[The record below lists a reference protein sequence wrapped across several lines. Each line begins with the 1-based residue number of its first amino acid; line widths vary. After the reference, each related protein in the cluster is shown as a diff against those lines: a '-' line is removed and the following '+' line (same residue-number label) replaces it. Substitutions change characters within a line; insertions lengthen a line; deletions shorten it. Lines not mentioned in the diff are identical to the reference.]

1 MGPVEEDDQVLN
13 FFPWTSLVDY
23 YDPDTNGWCG
33 YCCVGWATGIFE
45 QDLADSSGTIIRE
58 MLKETLQEF
67 RKQFLAFF
75 GRDDYMQ
82 VVDTLTRTPDN
93 TTDWWFS
100 APACLWVAV
109 VTFRTSFFFA
119 DIAYQ
124 QAYLLPVQV
133 QAITP
138 PLLSSP
144 SSLHSNAPRP
154 PPLYKGEL
162 HITTLPAPSR
172 QPPHL
177 SSSFPGA
184 ISSPKGPFLFLI
196 SLLSSIHPSIRPSF
210 LGNNI
215 SSYLSG
221 RCLPCACVCVCIV
234 DVSLMILVER
244 WWARSRLSEFCVC
257 CLVLKLGGE
266 MLSLLMRPRNARVSS
281 FVALKFRGKF
291 GRCVSA
297 SFDMNFRDGE
307 RGWFLISIFSWHAD
321 KIS

>member
-1 MGPVEEDDQVLN
+1 MDESANIVYKDYFSYMGPVEEDDQVLN

-124 QAYLLPVQV
+124 QAYLHRCPGTVISNSTVPCLLLLHRQHIHAYQV
-133 QAITP
+133 RNYTHSAGDDDLEQVNFDLIFGSI
-138 PLLSSP
+138 LS
-144 SSLHSNAPRP
+144 
-154 PPLYKGEL
+154 
-162 HITTLPAPSR
+162 
-172 QPPHL
+172 
-177 SSSFPGA
+177 
-184 ISSPKGPFLFLI
+184 
-196 SLLSSIHPSIRPSF
+196 
-210 LGNNI
+210 
-215 SSYLSG
+215 
-221 RCLPCACVCVCIV
+221 
-234 DVSLMILVER
+234 
-244 WWARSRLSEFCVC
+244 
-257 CLVLKLGGE
+257 
-266 MLSLLMRPRNARVSS
+266 
-281 FVALKFRGKF
+281 
-291 GRCVSA
+291 
-297 SFDMNFRDGE
+297 
-307 RGWFLISIFSWHAD
+307 
-321 KIS
+321 